1 MRVSLLVTLS
11 SCAAA
16 LRAVPPTRACVSM
29 SSTARPFTPNTPR
42 DGGVISELAAQWALG
57 KMSCTD
63 VELDTPELRASV
75 RTTFL
80 RPEPSSAS
88 GPERPLVL
96 FLHGADFS
104 CLEWRLVMRPLLE
117 AGIDC
122 VALDW
127 YSGGWTDRLP
137 LNARL
142 QRAADALPEEYQKG
156 GGEVT
161 PWAIVRQHLQA
172 FWAQELEGRQ
182 LVVVSSSRSS
192 RSSSSSSIRTST
204 STSTSTGSTTSPYGT
219 TTRLHGCRPVVL
231 VGASLGG
238 AVALDFATTHPGAV
252 SKLILI
258 DAGGESFKAPPPD
271 TVASLAAP
279 VLAVKSFFQGVQER
293 LPGLLI

>member
-1 MRVSLLVTLS
+1 MPEGGAYAYAVPRCCGIHFAMRVTAAVTLSTLVALS

-16 LRAVPPTRACVSM
+16 LRAVPPTRASVSM

-42 DGGVISELAAQWALG
+42 DGGVISEPAAQWALG
-57 KMSCTD
+57 TMSCVD
-63 VELDTPELRASV
+63 VKLDTPELRASV

-88 GPERPLVL
+88 EPERPLVL

-142 QRAADALPEEYQKG
+142 RRAADALPEEYQKG

-182 LVVVSSSRSS
+182 LVVVSSS
-192 RSSSSSSIRTST
+192 TS
-204 STSTSTGSTTSPYGT
+204 STTDSPRGT
-219 TTRLHGCRPVVL
+219 TTRLHAAAGPLCSWARRWAARSRSTLPQPTPRPYP
-231 VGASLGG
+231 S
-238 AVALDFATTHPGAV
+238 
-252 SKLILI
+252 
-258 DAGGESFKAPPPD
+258 
-271 TVASLAAP
+271 
-279 VLAVKSFFQGVQER
+279 
-293 LPGLLI
+293 

>member
-1 MRVSLLVTLS
+1 
-11 SCAAA
+11 
-16 LRAVPPTRACVSM
+16 
-29 SSTARPFTPNTPR
+29 
-42 DGGVISELAAQWALG
+42 
-57 KMSCTD
+57 MSCVD

-88 GPERPLVL
+88 EPERPLVL

-142 QRAADALPEEYQKG
+142 RRAADALPEEYQKG

-182 LVVVSSSRSS
+182 LVVVSRS
-192 RSSSSSSIRTST
+192 T
-204 STSTSTGSTTSPYGT
+204 
-219 TTRLHGCRPVVL
+219 VVL
-231 VGASLGG
+231 LIAHTALLLDYIRLQARCARGR
-238 AVALDFATTHPGAV
+238 VAGRRGRARLCHN
-252 SKLILI
+252 
-258 DAGGESFKAPPPD
+258 PPRGRIQADPHRRRRR
-271 TVASLAAP
+271 V
-279 VLAVKSFFQGVQER
+279 FQGTAAR
-293 LPGLLI
+293 HRGFARCTSARR

>member
-1 MRVSLLVTLS
+1 MWPRTCPSGCYT
-11 SCAAA
+11 AAA
-16 LRAVPPTRACVSM
+16 TGRGWP
-29 SSTARPFTPNTPR
+29 
-42 DGGVISELAAQWALG
+42 
-57 KMSCTD
+57 
-63 VELDTPELRASV
+63 V

-80 RPEPSSAS
+80 RPEPGSEADE
-88 GPERPLVL
+88 PERPLGL

-142 QRAADALPEEYQKG
+142 RRAADALPEEYQKG

-182 LVVVSSSRSS
+182 LVVVSSS
-192 RSSSSSSIRTST
+192 TS
-204 STSTSTGSTTSPYGT
+204 STTYSPYGT
-219 TTRLHGCRPVVL
+219 TTRLHTAAGPLCSWARRWAARSRSTLPQPTPRPYP
-231 VGASLGG
+231 S
-238 AVALDFATTHPGAV
+238 
-252 SKLILI
+252 
-258 DAGGESFKAPPPD
+258 
-271 TVASLAAP
+271 
-279 VLAVKSFFQGVQER
+279 
-293 LPGLLI
+293 

>member
-1 MRVSLLVTLS
+1 MATILRVSLLVTLS

-16 LRAVPPTRACVSM
+16 LRAAPPTRACVSM
-29 SSTARPFTPNTPR
+29 SAAARPFTPNTPR
-42 DGGVISELAAQWALG
+42 DGGVISEPAAQWALG
-57 KMSCTD
+57 KMSCVD
-63 VELDTPELRASV
+63 VDVDTPELRASV

-80 RPEPSSAS
+80 RPDPSPAS
-88 GPERPLVL
+88 EPERPLVL

-142 QRAADALPEEYQKG
+142 QRAADALPAEYQKG

-161 PWAIVRQHLQA
+161 PWAIVRQHLRA
-172 FWAQELEGRQ
+172 FWEQELEG
-182 LVVVSSSRSS
+182 
-192 RSSSSSSIRTST
+192 
-204 STSTSTGSTTSPYGT
+204 
-219 TTRLHGCRPVVL
+219 RPVVL

-238 AVALDFATTHPGAV
+238 AVALDFATTHPEAV

-279 VLAVKSFFQGVQER
+279 VLAVKSFFQGVQAR
-293 LPGLLI
+293 LPGLRI